1 MRVLVQRVNDCVL
14 KVDEKLISQIDK
26 GILVYIGIKVGDT
39 EDELKYLVNKVAN
52 LRIFEDKDGKMNLSV
67 KDIGGKVM
75 AVSQFTLYGDASRGF
90 RPSFSEAERP
100 EHAIPLYEKFI
111 ESLENEGLEVSR
123 GIFGAD
129 MKISYT
135 NDGPV
140 SIIIEKDKTK

>member
-123 GIFGAD
+123 G
-129 MKISYT
+129 
-135 NDGPV
+135 
-140 SIIIEKDKTK
+140 